1 MSKEIEKSR
10 QIADDIKTLIET
22 SKEQVA
28 QTVNSE
34 ITLLY
39 WNIGKRINEEI
50 LGNDR
55 AEYGKQIVA
64 SLAQQLGKEYGGS
77 FSEKNLRRMMQFA
90 SVFSDKQIVVS
101 AMRQLSWTHFI
112 ALIPLKDSLKREFY
126 LEMCKIEGWSVKVLR
141 QKIDSMLY
149 ERTAISKKPDEL
161 IEKELKEL
169 REENKISPDLRVK

>member
-64 SLAQQLGKEYGGS
+64 SLAQQLREGVWRVIFGKK
-77 FSEKNLRRMMQFA
+77 F
-90 SVFSDKQIVVS
+90 
-101 AMRQLSWTHFI
+101 
-112 ALIPLKDSLKREFY
+112 
-126 LEMCKIEGWSVKVLR
+126 
-141 QKIDSMLY
+141 
-149 ERTAISKKPDEL
+149 
-161 IEKELKEL
+161 
-169 REENKISPDLRVK
+169 

>member
-10 QIADDIKTLIET
+10 QIADDIKTLIER

-64 SLAQQLGKEYGGS
+64 S
-77 FSEKNLRRMMQFA
+77 
-90 SVFSDKQIVVS
+90 V
-101 AMRQLSWTHFI
+101 MRQLSWTQNCYIKSFI
-112 ALIPLKDSLKREFY
+112 K
-126 LEMCKIEGWSVKVLR
+126 
-141 QKIDSMLY
+141 
-149 ERTAISKKPDEL
+149 
-161 IEKELKEL
+161 
-169 REENKISPDLRVK
+169 